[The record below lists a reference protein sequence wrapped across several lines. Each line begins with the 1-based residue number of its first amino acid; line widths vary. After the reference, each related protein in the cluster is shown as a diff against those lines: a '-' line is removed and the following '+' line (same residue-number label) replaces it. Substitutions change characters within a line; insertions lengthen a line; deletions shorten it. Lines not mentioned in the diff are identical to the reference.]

1 MPGQPVPLTSARPY
15 KEPTVSEQNAGYN
28 IGRVLRAATSI
39 QNVITK
45 DPTAL
50 SPKMGEA
57 MASSVGLSGAANVA
71 RTGNRQIVYGAQRD
85 VVDALLYL
93 ATGAAYNKE
102 QLAAQLDTYMPQY
115 TDKPEAVIEKQ
126 QRLVELISDAKSR
139 VGKAWTP
146 KMDAAMNVLN
156 IQSAAPGG
164 VDTANPLL
172 K

>member
-1 MPGQPVPLTSARPY
+1 
-15 KEPTVSEQNAGYN
+15 
-28 IGRVLRAATSI
+28 
-39 QNVITK
+39 
-45 DPTAL
+45 
-50 SPKMGEA
+50 

-115 TDKPEAVIEKQ
+115 TDKPKTVIEKQ

-139 VGKAWTP
+139 AGKAWTP

-164 VDTANPLL
+164 VDANNPLL

>member
-15 KEPTVSEQNAGYN
+15 KGPTVSEQQTGYN
-28 IGRVLRAATSI
+28 ANRLLLAATTI
-39 QNVITK
+39 QKIIDK
-45 DPTAL
+45 DPAAL
-50 SPKMGEA
+50 APKIGEA
-57 MASSVGLSGAANVA
+57 MASSVGLGGAANVA
-71 RTGNRQIVYGAQRD
+71 RTGNRQIVYANQRE
-85 VVDALLYL
+85 VVDALLVL

-102 QLAAQLDTYMPQY
+102 QLSGQIDSFLPQY
-115 TDKPEAVIEKQ
+115 TDKPENSQDKQ
-126 QRLVELISDAKSR
+126 RRLIELIGDAKSR

-164 VDTANPLL
+164 VDASNPLL